1 MFFPMYHEQKSLL
14 AYADLFEGSKASE
27 IHGISQRRLSDSC
40 ECPFLSTRSSESEGL
55 VSKSVLL
62 IVHKELPAQPGGVVE
77 GEDDRDRGWHQQYV
91 VGNWV

>member
-1 MFFPMYHEQKSLL
+1 M
-14 AYADLFEGSKASE
+14 
-27 IHGISQRRLSDSC
+27 RSDV
-40 ECPFLSTRSSESEGL
+40 P

-62 IVHKELPAQPGGVVE
+62 VVDKELPAQPGGVVE

>member
-14 AYADLFEGSKASE
+14 TCLKGVRPVRFMVSLGRDVFLILVRDL
-27 IHGISQRRLSDSC
+27 
-40 ECPFLSTRSSESEGL
+40 FLSTRSSESEGL

-62 IVHKELPAQPGGVVE
+62 IVDKELPAQPGGVVE

>member
-1 MFFPMYHEQKSLL
+1 MVSVGDFYLVL
-14 AYADLFEGSKASE
+14 GRDL
-27 IHGISQRRLSDSC
+27 
-40 ECPFLSTRSSESEGL
+40 FLSTRSSESEGP

-62 IVHKELPAQPGGVVE
+62 IVNKELPAQPGGVVE